1 MRGHPSIVLSY
12 WSHFNIKL
20 LGESCHCFFR
30 KRKSLATT
38 FGRPSR
44 SDLVQLKFSRCT
56 VISLFYFASF
66 QAALEYVFKLAENER
81 IILKKIIWLLNMKVI
96 CFITLKKMGVFLSS
110 RRLLRDW

>member
-44 SDLVQLKFSRCT
+44 SDLVQLKFYRYKGNNNFQSYGEIESNRRIE
-56 VISLFYFASF
+56 VAHALLIKMNHLSF
-66 QAALEYVFKLAENER
+66 FILTDNVSTFKM
-81 IILKKIIWLLNMKVI
+81 KLNS
-96 CFITLKKMGVFLSS
+96 F
-110 RRLLRDW
+110 